1 MLFGSL
7 LFVLS
12 CNDAQHPKISL
23 AEALTKIQS
32 GKIDQVEALGEST
45 LILTERKTNKTFQ
58 ADIDGQFD
66 RVEAI
71 AGNAHV
77 EGIIGAYEFQP
88 IAPDHSTRYFLLFGA
103 LLFGL
108 IIFFRLLN
116 RKK

>member
-1 MLFGSL
+1 MSQWCMLFGSL

-58 ADIDGQFD
+58 ADIGG
-66 RVEAI
+66 RH
-71 AGNAHV
+71 NW
-77 EGIIGAYEFQP
+77 
-88 IAPDHSTRYFLLFGA
+88 SL
-103 LLFGL
+103 
-108 IIFFRLLN
+108 
-116 RKK
+116 